1 VAKEVDVRELDAMET
16 RQKIKGG
23 KGFKHFIHTILT
35 HRRFPF
41 IAALLAILFTLPSL
55 KAGWLVD
62 DYHHKL
68 LMSDYDGVIK
78 FLQSPLDMFNFLDG
92 DPERAAKGIDYG
104 ILPWWTYDK
113 IKGAFLRPLA
123 SITHWLDYILWP
135 ETPLLMHAH
144 SIVWY
149 GVLAMAVAFLFRRFA
164 SVGWA
169 AGLAAIL
176 YVVDDARGTT
186 VGWLANRNAILA
198 TIFGVLAVIVYDRW
212 RRQGWWA
219 GKVLGPVLLGLSLL
233 SAEAGIATCAYLG
246 AYALCIDRDRFVRRF
261 TALIPYAAVV
271 IIWRILWTYLGY
283 GVAHIGCYTDP
294 LGDPLLYISKIIKN
308 GPLLLQG
315 AIAVPPADVS
325 LIISSDMWKI
335 MWRGAVIFFVLSA
348 LLLIPLLKQNRA
360 ARFWALGM
368 LLSVLPICATSPS
381 DRLLSFVSIGSMGLI
396 AEFIA
401 FVFTKIKGPQRPFYW
416 RIPAIVLTVLFVFI
430 HLVIAPL
437 MLILRVSHPM
447 GPKALV
453 DSLQYVSFDESI
465 ENQDLVVMNPPS
477 TFLALTCL
485 PAWASEGKPLPAHM
499 RILTSSQF
507 GSVKVKRIDERTITV
522 RPRNGYLVTVPD
534 RLFRDDQDPFSVGEK
549 IKLTGMTV
557 EVSELKDNGRPAE
570 AVFTFSVGLEDASLR
585 WLQYKEGRYVP
596 FSPPAIGQ
604 SVELAGFNP
613 FRK

>member
-1 VAKEVDVRELDAMET
+1 MET

-41 IAALLAILFTLPSL
+41 IAAVLAILFTLPSL

-78 FLQSPLDMFNFLDG
+78 FIQSPLDMFNFLDG

-123 SITHWLDYILWP
+123 SITHWLDYIIWP
-135 ETPLLMHAH
+135 DSPLLMHAH

-169 AGLAAIL
+169 AGIAAIL

-198 TIFGVLAVIVYDRW
+198 ALFGVLTVIVYDRW
-212 RRQGWWA
+212 RLQGWRV
-219 GKVLGPVLLGLSLL
+219 GMVLGPMLLGLSLL

-246 AYALCIDRDRFVRRF
+246 AYALCIDRDRFAKRF
-261 TALIPYAAVV
+261 IALIPYVAVV
-271 IIWRILWTYLGY
+271 IVWRILWTYLGY

-294 LGDPLLYISKIIKN
+294 LSEPLHYITKIIKN

-315 AIAVPPADVS
+315 AVAVPPADVS
-325 LIISSDMWKI
+325 LILSSDMWKI
-335 MWRGAVIFFVLSA
+335 VWRGALVFLVLSA
-348 LLLIPLLKQNRA
+348 LVLIPLFKQNRA
-360 ARFWALGM
+360 ARFWAVGM
-368 LLSVLPICATSPS
+368 LLSVLPICAAFAS
-381 DRLLSFVSIGSMGLI
+381 DRLLSFVSIGAMGLI
-396 AEFIA
+396 AEFVA
-401 FVFTKIKGPQRPFYW
+401 FVFTKADGLRRQLFW
-416 RIPAIVLTVLFVFI
+416 RVPATGLAVLLIFI
-430 HLVIAPL
+430 HFVIAPP
-437 MLILRVSHPM
+437 MLILRVARPM
-447 GPKALV
+447 GPEGFIG
-453 DSLQYVSFDESI
+453 SLQYVPFDESI
-465 ENQDLVVMNPPS
+465 EDQDLVVVNPPS

-485 PAWASEGKPLPAHM
+485 PAWASEGKPLPRHM
-499 RILTSSQF
+499 RILASSQF
-507 GSVKVKRIDERTITV
+507 GPVEVCRIDEKTITV
-522 RPRNGYLVTVPD
+522 RPRGGYLVTILD
-534 RLFRDDQDPFSVGEK
+534 KLFRSDQHRFSAGDRIE
-549 IKLTGMTV
+549 LTGMNV
-557 EVSELKDNGRPAE
+557 EVTELTEKGLPAE
-570 AVFTFSVGLEDASLR
+570 AAFTFSVDLEDESLR
-585 WLQYKEGRYVP
+585 WLHYKEGKYAP
-596 FSPPAIGQ
+596 FIPPAVGQ
-604 SVELAGFNP
+604 SVELPGFNP
-613 FRK
+613 FRN